1 MRYSSFSLYSFCEK
15 EMQFSY
21 ARVFAEKGKENN
33 GRTDVR
39 ITKETFFFQRALPLY
54 KYLTVFGTHKTTG
67 HPANIAERMFP
78 CGIAMRSYPDK
89 MKADRLSIRLF

>member
-1 MRYSSFSLYSFCEK
+1 LTRDSSFLAFLKNIKIKKNYIMRYSSFSLYSFCE

-39 ITKETFFFQRALPLY
+39 ITKEIFFFSKSPPSL
-54 KYLTVFGTHKTTG
+54 
-67 HPANIAERMFP
+67 
-78 CGIAMRSYPDK
+78 
-89 MKADRLSIRLF
+89 